1 MVLLCLQTGS
11 RQGWGLSLGIGLGV
25 WGSEGLGVLFS
36 LYTSFLLPE
45 PAINLLFKRPSGQ
58 PRKVQQAVVFHSCPR
73 ADRHPGLSLSLAERK
88 PDLLAVWL
96 LLPVWDAQSVR
107 GWLVQG

>member
-1 MVLLCLQTGS
+1 MG
-11 RQGWGLSLGIGLGV
+11 GGV
-25 WGSEGLGVLFS
+25 GVLFS